1 MTYNEL
7 VDQIRS
13 YTEVDA
19 NVLSTTVVNGII
31 KNAEFRVLRDVD
43 SDNNRRYATSQFVTN
58 QRYLDLPNDILII
71 RSVQVSDGVNFDS
84 GTNRTFMEKRDT
96 SFISEYNGSG
106 TTGQPKYYANW
117 DENTIVVVKNKTFNN
132 LRIMVMYQLT
142 FKILKQLNF
151 YYPKLYEQNA
161 ISEKAS
167 GTVPKAA
174 PKAEKLH
181 LAIELPYT
189 HIYLA

>member
-1 MTYNEL
+1 MT
-7 VDQIRS
+7 VCGSSHR
-13 YTEVDA
+13 
-19 NVLSTTVVNGII
+19 G
-31 KNAEFRVLRDVD
+31 
-43 SDNNRRYATSQFVTN
+43 N
-58 QRYLDLPNDILII
+58 QRF
-71 RSVQVSDGVNFDS
+71 RQVN
-84 GTNRTFMEKRDT
+84 
-96 SFISEYNGSG
+96 
-106 TTGQPKYYANW
+106 
-117 DENTIVVVKNKTFNN
+117 ENTIVVVKNKTFNN

-151 YYPKLYEQNA
+151 YYSKLYEQNA